1 MNFES
6 NEFLGEIDPDVH
18 YFDPLDYELSSSDTS
33 NYFSVADFTE
43 FMDSSPGFTCL
54 NYNIRSFNKNFDNFF
69 CIFGKFKNLPD
80 VLVLTETWFEL
91 DSLKYIPGYRGYHEV
106 REGVRSGGV
115 SVYVAEHISAS
126 VLPQFTYVDSMI
138 EVCTVQLSLNNSIT
152 NIVGIYRPHGD
163 TIVNFINSLESI
175 LNGALNDNST
185 ILLGDLNINLLSED
199 NSTSNLVNL
208 MQSYHFLPLT
218 LTPLGS
224 HPITIRAQHC

>member
-6 NEFLGEIDPDVH
+6 SEFLGEIDPDVH
-18 YFDPLDYELSSSDTS
+18 YFDPLDYEASSSDTS

-54 NYNIRSFNKNFDNFF
+54 NYN
-69 CIFGKFKNLPD
+69 LPD

-91 DSLKYIPGYRGYHEV
+91 NYLKNIPGYRGYHAV

-138 EVCTVQLSLNNSIT
+138 EVCTVQLSLNNY
-152 NIVGIYRPHGD
+152 N
-163 TIVNFINSLESI
+163 
-175 LNGALNDNST
+175 
-185 ILLGDLNINLLSED
+185 
-199 NSTSNLVNL
+199 
-208 MQSYHFLPLT
+208 
-218 LTPLGS
+218 
-224 HPITIRAQHC
+224 